1 MVVNIKLEVVVSMER
16 EQALEE
22 LKGRLKNENLIK
34 HSFAVEAIMKE
45 LAFYFK
51 EDIDKWGIA
60 GLLHDIDY
68 DKTAG
73 DPSKH
78 SLVGAEILE
87 TLDVESSIVYAV
99 KAHNDYHGI
108 ERKRKIDKA
117 LYCADPVSG
126 LITAAALIL
135 PSKKLEDVT
144 VEFIIKRINEKG
156 FAKGANR
163 EQIKSCEQLGLSLE
177 KFIEIALNAMK
188 NISDDLGL

>member
-1 MVVNIKLEVVVSMER
+1 MER

-22 LKGRLKNENLIK
+22 LKARIENENLIK
-34 HSFAVEAIMKE
+34 HSLAVEAIMKD

-51 EDIDKWGIA
+51 EDIDKWGLA
-60 GLLHDIDY
+60 GLLHDIDCE
-68 DKTAG
+68 KTAG
-73 DPSKH
+73 DISKH

-87 TLDVESSIVYAV
+87 SLDIESSIIYAV

-108 ERKRKIDKA
+108 EIKRKIDKA
-117 LYCADPVSG
+117 LYCADPAAG

-144 VEFIIKRINEKG
+144 VDFLIRRMNEKS
-156 FAKGANR
+156 FAKGVNR

-177 KFIEIALNAMK
+177 KFLEIALEAMK
-188 NISDDLGL
+188 KISDELGL

>member
-1 MVVNIKLEVVVSMER
+1 MER

-22 LKGRLKNENLIK
+22 LKGRIKNENLIK
-34 HSFAVEAIMKE
+34 HSLAVESIMKE

-99 KAHNDYHGI
+99 RAHNDYHKI

-117 LYCADPVSG
+117 LYCADPMSG
-126 LITAAALIL
+126 LIIASALIL

-144 VEFIIKRINEKG
+144 EEFVMKRVDEKG

-163 EQIKSCEQLGLSLE
+163 DQIRACDQLGLSLE
-177 KFIEIALNAMK
+177 QFVELSLKALK
-188 NISDDLGL
+188 NISVDLGL

>member
-1 MVVNIKLEVVVSMER
+1 MEVVVSMDR
-16 EQALEE
+16 EQAFEE
-22 LKGRLKNENLIK
+22 LKGRLKSENLIK
-34 HSFAVEAIMKE
+34 HSLAVEAIMKD
-45 LAFYFK
+45 LAFHFK

-87 TLDVESSIVYAV
+87 NLDVESSIVYAV
-99 KAHNDYHGI
+99 KAHNDYHGM

-117 LYCADPVSG
+117 LYCSDPVSG
-126 LITAAALIL
+126 LITASALIL

-144 VEFIIKRINEKG
+144 VEFVLKRFDEKG

-163 EQIKSCEQLGLSLE
+163 DQIKSCDQLGLSLE
-177 KFIEIALNAMK
+177 EFIEIALKAMK
-188 NISDDLGL
+188 GISDELGL

>member
-1 MVVNIKLEVVVSMER
+1 MER

-34 HSFAVEAIMKE
+34 HSLAVEAIMKE

-68 DKTAG
+68 DKTAD

-87 TLDVESSIVYAV
+87 SLDVESSVVYAV
-99 KAHNDYHGI
+99 RAHNDYHGI

-126 LITAAALIL
+126 LITASALIL
-135 PSKKLEDVT
+135 PSKKLKDVT
-144 VEFIIKRINEKG
+144 VEFVLKRMDEKG

-163 EQIKSCEQLGLSLE
+163 DQIRSCEQLELSLE
-177 KFIEIALNAMK
+177 KFIEIALDAMK
-188 NISDDLGL
+188 KISDDLGL

>member
-1 MVVNIKLEVVVSMER
+1 MVSMER

-22 LKGRLKNENLIK
+22 LKGRVKNENLIK
-34 HSFAVEAIMKE
+34 HSLAVEAIMKE

-51 EDIDKWGIA
+51 DDIDKWGLA

-68 DKTAG
+68 DKTAD

-78 SLVGAEILE
+78 SLVGADILE
-87 TLDVESSIVYAV
+87 SLDVESSIVYAV
-99 KAHNDYHGI
+99 RAHNDYHGI

-117 LYCADPVSG
+117 LYCSDPMAG
-126 LITAAALIL
+126 LITACALIL

-144 VEFIIKRINEKG
+144 VEFVIKRFDEKG

-163 EQIKSCEQLGLSLE
+163 EQIKSCEQLGISLE
-177 KFIEIALNAMK
+177 KFAELALKAMK
-188 NISDDLGL
+188 EISDDLGL